1 MIENKKLRLN
11 FHGRIIDHLGIQ
23 MYQSPVAAIAEMVA
37 NSWDADAEQVEVTLP
52 DQLNESAEIVVRD
65 NGIGMTFDECQEH
78 YLTVGW
84 CRREEAE
91 GDHSPEKRRPVLGR
105 KGIGKFAG
113 FGVAEVIQVD
123 TVSKRTGERTVFILD
138 IGVLRSGEYIVQEGG
153 EIAVQAYDPPS
164 EERRS
169 EHGITIRLRKLK
181 LGRRPS
187 PEAFARS
194 MARRFLLHQRVAD
207 FVVRV
212 NGQPLP
218 KDEDLAGVEFVFPR
232 DYMNDEAPV
241 GMTRDGEW
249 GVERLRSARQIRWR
263 FIFYRE
269 PIEEEEMRGIAVFS
283 RGKLAQNPF
292 FFNLAGG
299 LGGQHGQEYLSGQ
312 VEADYVDDLGDDVI
326 ATERQRINWEHA
338 ETAPLEDWGRT
349 RIKELLRLWHERR
362 GEKRRKEIEDRVA
375 EFSRRLAKLPS
386 HEQRTIKRALTK
398 VGGIPALS
406 EEQFRSLAEAILQA
420 WEQGRLRELINTL
433 ANRTDMTTE
442 WLLSTLAEADV
453 LVALNLAEAV
463 CTKLE
468 AVRGLK
474 ALVEQRELENAL
486 RDYIAERPY
495 LLDPKWETFKRE
507 VAVRY
512 IMEEA
517 ARAAGLKDGDGEGER
532 KRIDLALRSGE
543 HLLVVEFMR
552 PGKRADWDHLSRCR
566 RYVLLVRDKTS
577 AETALGIQ
585 RVTGLIVADRLD
597 DDASV
602 RSEVQEL
609 RKSEIYAFSWQSL
622 LEQAERKWREFL
634 EILGSRAPAD
644 ERLQAVKNRTPA
656 GHDRQDDGGHESGLE
671 ERHGDGEGSAA

>member
-1 MIENKKLRLN
+1 MTDSGKTLRLS

-23 MYQSPVAAIAEMVA
+23 MYQSPVAAIAEMIA
-37 NSWDADAEQVEVTLP
+37 NSWDADAEQVEIALP
-52 DQLNESAEIVVRD
+52 DELNESAEIVVRD
-65 NGIGMTFDECQEH
+65 DGIGMTFDDCQEH

-91 GDHSPEKRRPVLGR
+91 GDRSPEKSRPVLGR

-113 FGVAEVIQVD
+113 FGVAEVIQVE
-123 TVSKRTGERTVFILD
+123 TVSSRTGERTVFSLD
-138 IGVLRSGEYIVQEGG
+138 IGVLRRGEYIVQEGG
-153 EIAVQAYDPPS
+153 EIAVQTYEPPS
-164 EERRS
+164 DERRS
-169 EHGITIRLRKLK
+169 RHGTTIRLKRLK

-207 FVVRV
+207 FGVQV
-212 NGQPLP
+212 NGRPLP
-218 KDEDLAGVEFVFPR
+218 TGENLAGVEFVFPR
-232 DYMNDEAPV
+232 DYVNDEAPA
-241 GMTRDGEW
+241 GMTTDGDW
-249 GVERLRSARQIRWR
+249 GVESLRSGRRIRWR
-263 FIFYRE
+263 FVFYRE

-338 ETAPLEDWGRT
+338 ETVPLEDWGRT
-349 RIKELLRLWHERR
+349 RIKELLRLWRERR

-375 EFSRRLAKLPS
+375 EFSKRLAKLPS
-386 HEQRTIKRALTK
+386 HEQRTVKRALTK
-398 VGGIPALS
+398 VGGIAALS

-420 WEQGRLRELINTL
+420 WEQGRLRELIDEL
-433 ANRTDMTTE
+433 ANRTDVTTE
-442 WLLSTLAEADV
+442 WLLSALAEAEV

-463 CTKLE
+463 RTKLE
-468 AVRGLK
+468 AVRGLR

-495 LLDPKWETFKRE
+495 LLDPKWETFKKE
-507 VAVRY
+507 VSVRH

-517 ARAAGLKDGDGEGER
+517 ARTAGLEDGNGEGER

-609 RKSEIYAFSWQSL
+609 QKSEIYAFSWQSL

-644 ERLQAVKNRTPA
+644 ERLHAVKNETPA
-656 GHDRQDDGGHESGLE
+656 GDDPKDDGAQ
-671 ERHGDGEGSAA
+671 EGQPGGVP

>member
-1 MIENKKLRLN
+1 MIDGGKTLRLS

-23 MYQSPVAAIAEMVA
+23 MYQSPVAAIAEMIA
-37 NSWDADAEQVEVTLP
+37 NSWDADAERVEIILP
-52 DQLNESAEIVVRD
+52 DELREGAEIVVRD
-65 NGIGMTFDECQEH
+65 DGVGMTFEECQKH

-84 CRREEAE
+84 CRREQEN
-91 GDHSPEKRRPVLGR
+91 GDRSPGKKRPVLGR

-113 FGVAEVIQVD
+113 FGVAEVIQVE
-123 TVSKRTGERTVFILD
+123 TVSGRTGERTVFSLD
-138 IGVLRSGEYIVQEGG
+138 IGILRSGEYIVQEGG
-153 EIAVQAYDPPS
+153 EIPVQTYEPS
-164 EERRS
+164 SDERCS
-169 EHGITIRLRKLK
+169 QHGTTIRLKKLK
-181 LGRRPS
+181 FARRPA

-194 MARRFLLHQRVAD
+194 MARRFLLHQQVAD
-207 FVVRV
+207 FRV
-212 NGQPLP
+212 EVNRRALP
-218 KDEDLAGVEFVFPR
+218 TGEDLAGVEFVFPR
-232 DYMNDEAPV
+232 DYVNDEAPT

-249 GVERLRSARQIRWR
+249 GVESLTSGRKIRWR
-263 FIFYRE
+263 FVFHRE

-326 ATERQRINWEHA
+326 ATERQRINWEHK
-338 ETAPLEDWGRT
+338 ETAPLQEWGQA
-349 RIKELLRLWHERR
+349 RIKELLRLWRERR

-375 EFSRRLAKLPS
+375 EFSKRLAKLPS
-386 HEQRTIKRALTK
+386 HEQRTVKRALTK
-398 VGGIPALS
+398 VGGIAALS

-420 WEQGRLRELINTL
+420 WEQGRLRELIDEL
-433 ANRTDMTTE
+433 ANRTDVSTE
-442 WLLSTLAEADV
+442 WLLSALAEADV

-463 CTKLE
+463 RAKLE
-468 AVRGLK
+468 AVRGLSV
-474 ALVEQRELENAL
+474 LVKQRKLENSL

-495 LLDPKWETFKRE
+495 LLDPKWETFKKE
-507 VAVRY
+507 VSVRH

-517 ARAAGLKDGDGEGER
+517 ARTVGLEDGDGEGER

-597 DDASV
+597 DDPSV
-602 RSEVQEL
+602 RREVQEL
-609 RKSEIYAFSWQSL
+609 QKSEIYAFSWVSL

-634 EILGSRAPAD
+634 EILGSRAPD
-644 ERLQAVKNRTPA
+644 DDRLHAVKNETPPW
-656 GHDRQDDGGHESGLE
+656 DDGAQ
-671 ERHGDGEGSAA
+671 EGRLGGTA